1 MHNRSK
7 SKRRS
12 WASKPRKG
20 RCHPYRSQC
29 HYDGMHTNFQSATA
43 FLICFTSDVRTLNHY
58 PTSIFDIL
66 PALLTA
72 HHCCH
77 WCPPNHPKPAFTTG
91 RRWPAVTFLHRL
103 TLRFRNIRHGGGRG
117 QGCCSSGLLSRCKS
131 FRWHRLAAPLLV
143 IAVDLFLLH
152 AARSRSFCF
161 CHRALTR
168 CCCFYCAEKMPRT
181 VVALPWR
188 ARCSGAFTG
197 TA

>member
-7 SKRRS
+7 RKRRS

-72 HHCCH
+72 HHCCLCVSAATPLH
-77 WCPPNHPKPAFTTG
+77 TVFGHPNHPKPAFTTG

-103 TLRFRNIRHGGGRG
+103 RLRFRNIRHGGGRG
-117 QGCCSSGLLSRCKS
+117 QGCCSSGLLY
-131 FRWHRLAAPLLV
+131 LLG
-143 IAVDLFLLH
+143 FPT
-152 AARSRSFCF
+152 FCTDF
-161 CHRALTR
+161 
-168 CCCFYCAEKMPRT
+168 
-181 VVALPWR
+181 
-188 ARCSGAFTG
+188 
-197 TA
+197 